1 MQIADVLASRIADGT
16 YPPEGRLPAELELV
30 QEFGAARET
39 VRQAVQELRRRGLVE
54 TVAGK
59 GSFVIPPEER
69 TPPENGR
76 Q

>member
-1 MQIADVLASRIADGT
+1 MQIADVLAARIADGT
-16 YPPEGRLPAELELV
+16 SPRGKASAELELV

-69 TPPENGR
+69 TPPA
-76 Q
+76 

>member
-1 MQIADVLASRIADGT
+1 M
-16 YPPEGRLPAELELV
+16 

-69 TPPENGR
+69 TPPA
-76 Q
+76 